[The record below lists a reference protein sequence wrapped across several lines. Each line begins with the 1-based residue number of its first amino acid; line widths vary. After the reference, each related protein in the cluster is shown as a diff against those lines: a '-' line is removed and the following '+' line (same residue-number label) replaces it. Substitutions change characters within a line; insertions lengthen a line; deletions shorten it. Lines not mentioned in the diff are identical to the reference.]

1 MKDYIYYVDK
11 DYVYYLVNRD
21 YVKENEFGDCD
32 FCVIEEYVTLI
43 GKDTTY
49 NLYKHKL
56 NKKIKRLHKIY
67 EKYTKRLDNGYE
79 QAIFLYHTLEEED
92 MIADTI
98 KNIED
103 NSEWLLIYHNTNAKP
118 NRYTRMTEKRRKF
131 YEQYNIDVDKY
142 FIIHRYKELNITLY
156 NFSILEKHNNKSKEE
171 NSDEFYK

>member
-11 DYVYYLVNRD
+11 DYVYYLVKQN
-21 YVKENEFGDCD
+21 YVEDNIFGDCD